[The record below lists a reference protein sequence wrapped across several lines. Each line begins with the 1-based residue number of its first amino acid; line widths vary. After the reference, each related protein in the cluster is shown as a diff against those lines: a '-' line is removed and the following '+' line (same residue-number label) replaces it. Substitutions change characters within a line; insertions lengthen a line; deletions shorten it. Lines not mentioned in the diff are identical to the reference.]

1 MSCTVSFRE
10 GKVVKQ
16 VGCYLFVIIKNNKQ
30 VSFCGTYMIHLVMNN
45 NNTNNNCIILL
56 LEY

>member
-1 MSCTVSFRE
+1 MSCTVSFWE

-16 VGCYLFVIIKNNKQ
+16 VDCYLFVIIKNNKQ
-30 VSFCGTYMIHLVMNN
+30 VSFCGTYIHLVMNS
-45 NNTNNNCIILL
+45 NNTNNNCIISL